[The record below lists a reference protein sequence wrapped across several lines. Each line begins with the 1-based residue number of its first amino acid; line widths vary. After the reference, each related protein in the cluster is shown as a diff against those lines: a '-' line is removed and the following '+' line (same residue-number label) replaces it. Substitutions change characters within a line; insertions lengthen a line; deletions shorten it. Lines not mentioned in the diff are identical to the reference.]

1 MKITI
6 SFLILLISLNAGATL
21 LRPSYEFPR
30 ATGMGN
36 AFIALADDATSLF
49 YNPAALAKN
58 KSIRLHIVDTQ
69 LLVDGMDT
77 LSRLN
82 KAVFDGKT
90 DDFINPN
97 KQSFGLGL
105 KPTLI
110 TPYFGLSVYSQGF
123 GLFELNSLQGSD
135 VNVFAYNDLGVALGF
150 GFPLSD
156 YFSFG
161 FGIRAVQRSSIELNK
176 TVGDLLA
183 ELGLDSLTVNSNP
196 WTALQ
201 KYTGVGYGFPM
212 NAGVIVTLPQ
222 ATRASPLIRFAGT
235 IEDIGGTSFQKVSG
249 TSAPSHLETSFHLGS
264 LFQYS
269 LNQDSLLN
277 ITADLRDQFRGIF
290 FLKTFHLGTEFRHKY
305 FGLRAGLSEG
315 YATYGLSLEFPPHT
329 KIHFSSYAKEL
340 GEKLWEKEE
349 RFYQVQLI
357 IGFNPW

>member
-1 MKITI
+1 MKIAI
-6 SFLILLISLNAGATL
+6 SFFVLLISLNAGATL
-21 LRPSYEFPR
+21 LRPSYEFSR

-36 AFIALADDATSLF
+36 AFIALADDATSVF

-58 KSIRLHIVDTQ
+58 KTFHLHVLDGQ

-77 LSRLN
+77 LSRIHQ
-82 KAVFDGKT
+82 AVFDGKT
-90 DDFINPN
+90 DGFINPN
-97 KQSFGLGL
+97 KQSLGLGL

-110 TPYFGLSVYSQGF
+110 TPYFGLSVYNQGF
-123 GLFELNSLQGSD
+123 GLFELNSLQGTNVD
-135 VNVFAYNDLGVALGF
+135 VFAYNDIGVALAF
-150 GFPLSD
+150 GIPLSD

-176 TVGDLLA
+176 AVGDLLA
-183 ELGLDSLTVNSNP
+183 ELGMDSSTINSDP

-212 NAGVIVTLPQ
+212 NAGVLLTLPQ
-222 ATRASPLIRFAGT
+222 VTKSSPLIRFAGT
-235 IEDIGGTSFQKVSG
+235 VENLGGTSFQKVSG
-249 TSAPSHLETSFHLGS
+249 TSAPSHLEASYHFGTL
-264 LFQYS
+264 LQYL
-269 LNQDSLLN
+269 LNKESVLN
-277 ITADLRDQFRGIF
+277 ITADLRNQFQGIL
-290 FLKTFHLGTEFRHKY
+290 FLKTLHLGSEFRHKY

-329 KIHFSSYAKEL
+329 KLHFSSYAKEL

-357 IGFNPW
+357 VGFNPW